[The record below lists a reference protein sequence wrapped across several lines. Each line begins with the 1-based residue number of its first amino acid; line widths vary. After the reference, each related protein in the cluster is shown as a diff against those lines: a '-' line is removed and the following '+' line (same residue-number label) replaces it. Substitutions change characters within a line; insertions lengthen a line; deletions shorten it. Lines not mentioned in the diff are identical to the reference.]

1 MLDLI
6 TGLGGQLIGV
16 LVVIGGLVLAFLGVK
31 RSGAK
36 QAQAE
41 RRVSDLEADIAAD
54 KAREA
59 SDAEIRARGADP
71 AARDELRR
79 RWGGH

>member
-16 LVVIGGLVLAFLGVK
+16 LVVIGGLVLAFFGVK

-36 QAQAE
+36 QAVAE

>member
-6 TGLGGQLIGV
+6 TGLGGQLIG
-16 LVVIGGLVLAFLGVK
+16 GLVIIVGLVATYFGVK

-36 QAQAE
+36 QAVAE

-59 SDAEIRARGADP
+59 SDAEISARGADP
-71 AARDELRR
+71 AARDKLRR

>member
-1 MLDLI
+1 MFDLI
-6 TGLGGQLIGV
+6 TGLGGQLIGGAV
-16 LVVIGGLVLAFLGVK
+16 LLLGLVGAYFGVK
-31 RSGAK
+31 ASGAK
-36 QAQAE
+36 QARTE
-41 RRVSDLEADIAAD
+41 RRVSDLEADIATN

>member
-1 MLDLI
+1 MFDLI
-6 TGLGGQLIGV
+6 TGLGGQLIGGA
-16 LVVIGGLVLAFLGVK
+16 VILIGIVAAYFGVK
-31 RSGAK
+31 HVGAK
-36 QAQAE
+36 QAAAE

-59 SDAEIRARGADP
+59 SDAEVRARGVDP

>member
-6 TGLGGQLIGV
+6 TGLGGQLLGG
-16 LVVIGGLVLAFLGVK
+16 LVVIGGLVAAYFGVK

-36 QAQAE
+36 QAVAE

-59 SDAEIRARGADP
+59 SDAEVRARGADP